1 MKVRVSEQSLRQ
13 SSRTEARQ
21 PIAEPD
27 SDRQSRAD
35 FTTVFLAC
43 ALMWYFHSSCPEK
56 FSILAASAPCSLRR
70 CGSASVTTE
79 CAHFSSFIWWL
90 PLLQGGWVFPWPELL
105 RSTVRTRPA
114 PGPPPSP

>member
-1 MKVRVSEQSLRQ
+1 MKGPISERPLRR

-21 PIAEPD
+21 HIAEPD
-27 SDRQSRAD
+27 GDRQSRAN
-35 FTTVFLAC
+35 FTTLFPAC

-56 FSILAASAPCSLRR
+56 FSILAASAPCFLPR

-105 RSTVRTRPA
+105 
-114 PGPPPSP
+114 